1 MIDIVVNGIL
11 ALAEPHY
18 LASVSVDQL
27 ERDLIEEMRLFG
39 LFSESEMGDVERYV
53 QGLVESRGCF
63 TSSPTASPIPSDRA
77 NPCPHRMSDN
87 PRICALSHICSPLL

>member
-27 ERDLIEEMRLFG
+27 ERDLIEEVRLFG
-39 LFSESEMGDVERYV
+39 LFSESEMGAVERYV

-77 NPCPHRMSDN
+77 NPPTRQMSDKGQ
-87 PRICALSHICSPLL
+87 L